1 MMTVCLV
8 RIAENATCHV
18 MLCYVM
24 LCYVMLLSI
33 TAYPQPIPAL
43 SQGEGR
49 VLPGQVASS
58 LQGPHWWAMWGSVSR
73 SRTLRHAA
81 QPCPELGFEP
91 ATLRSLVDLLYPLSY
106 SRPKMQLQHIK
117 KKKALCNR
125 KKKIWEEKNEMERE
139 DSREVFTQVS
149 KSCEGIGSLEEVWS
163 GIKTSSF
170 CRNTQN

>member
-1 MMTVCLV
+1 MQLV
-8 RIAENATCHV
+8 
-18 MLCYVM
+18 MSCYVM
-24 LCYVMLLSI
+24 LCYVVVHNRLPPANPSLVSGWGQGTPWTSRQLIAGPSLMSNVGFNISLKDTTTCSSALPGAGIWTSDPPI
-33 TAYPQPIPAL
+33 TSQPAL
-43 SQGEGR
+43 PAE
-49 VLPGQVASS
+49 
-58 LQGPHWWAMWGSVSR
+58 LQP
-73 SRTLRHAA
+73 
-81 QPCPELGFEP
+81 PEN
-91 ATLRSLVDLLYPLSY
+91 ATSTY
-106 SRPKMQLQHIK
+106 KK